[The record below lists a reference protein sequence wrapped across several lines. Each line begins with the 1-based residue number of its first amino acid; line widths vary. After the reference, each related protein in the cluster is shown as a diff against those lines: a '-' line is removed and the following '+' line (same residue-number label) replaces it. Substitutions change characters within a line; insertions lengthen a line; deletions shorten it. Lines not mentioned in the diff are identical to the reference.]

1 MINRLEMTQGIHNC
15 FVAKDVQDL
24 LRQSYPH
31 LPEEILKNA
40 RERCTFRWAEG
51 ADTYTYGEEIE
62 SICFMAS
69 RLLDKERDN
78 FMAVLAPL
86 LKIKQE

>member
-1 MINRLEMTQGIHNC
+1 MTNGIHI
-15 FVAKDVQDL
+15 VAKDAQDL

-31 LPEEILKNA
+31 LPEEMIKNA
-40 RERCTFRWAEG
+40 RERCTFSWAEGEEG
-51 ADTYTYGEEIE
+51 ADTYTYGEQIE

-69 RLLDKERDN
+69 RLLDKQSNN
-78 FMAVLAPL
+78 FMDVPDPL

>member
-1 MINRLEMTQGIHNC
+1 MTRGIHDC
-15 FVAKDVQDL
+15 FVAKDAQDL

-31 LPEEILKNA
+31 LPEEMIKNA
-40 RERCTFRWAEG
+40 RERCTFSWAEGEEG

-69 RLLDKERDN
+69 RLLDKQRDN

>member
-1 MINRLEMTQGIHNC
+1 MSYEFCNTI
-15 FVAKDVQDL
+15 VANEAQNL
-24 LRQSYPH
+24 LRKSFPH
-31 LPEEILKNA
+31 LPEEMIRNA